1 VDKANYDLFLQ
12 MLIYG
17 YGERMPGLKCGKQ
30 LAVIYETKNQL
41 ERSKSINKQNAL
53 EMMLVRLREVARD
66 EVQ

>member
-1 VDKANYDLFLQ
+1 
-12 MLIYG
+12 
-17 YGERMPGLKCGKQ
+17 MPGLKCGKQ